1 MKYIIIN
8 KWQYKDSKPQYT
20 LKEVCEN
27 LEIANKKLK
36 AHELLNDREE
46 NIFYIVPFNEDTL
59 LLTDEVA

>member
-8 KWQYKDSKPQYT
+8 KWQYKNSKPQYT

-27 LEIANKKLK
+27 LEIANKKQK
-36 AHELLNDREE
+36 AHELLNDKAE
-46 NIFYIVPFNEDTL
+46 NTLYVVRFDEDAL

>member
-1 MKYIIIN
+1 MKYLIIN
-8 KWQYKDSKPQYT
+8 KWQYKDSKPQYH

-36 AHELLNDREE
+36 AYELLNNKEE

-59 LLTDEVA
+59 LLTEEVA

>member
-20 LKEVCEN
+20 LKEVCED

>member
-8 KWQYKDSKPQYT
+8 KWQYKDSKPQYH

-36 AHELLNDREE
+36 AHQLLKDTEE
-46 NIFYIVPFNEDTL
+46 DIFYIVPFNEEAL
-59 LLTDEVA
+59 LLTEEVA

>member
-27 LEIANKKLK
+27 LEIAKKKLK
-36 AHELLNDREE
+36 AYELLNNKEE

-59 LLTDEVA
+59 LLTEEVA

>member
-46 NIFYIVPFNEDTL
+46 NTFYIVPFSEDTL
-59 LLTDEVA
+59 LLSEEVA

>member
-20 LKEVCEN
+20 LKEVCED

-46 NIFYIVPFNEDTL
+46 NIFYIVPFNEETL
-59 LLTDEVA
+59 LLTEEVA

>member
-1 MKYIIIN
+1 MKYIIIT

-36 AHELLNDREE
+36 AHELLNDTAE
-46 NIFYIVPFNEDTL
+46 NTFYIVPFNEDTL
-59 LLTDEVA
+59 LLTEEVA

>member
-20 LKEVCEN
+20 LKEVCED

-59 LLTDEVA
+59 LLTEEVA

>member
-8 KWQYKDSKPQYT
+8 KWQYSDCKPQYH
-20 LKEVCEN
+20 LKVVCEN

-36 AHELLNDREE
+36 AYELLNDREE

-59 LLTDEVA
+59 LLSEEVA

>member
-27 LEIANKKLK
+27 LEIANKKIK
-36 AHELLNDREE
+36 AYELLNDKAE
-46 NIFYIVPFNEDTL
+46 NTFYIVPFNEDTL

>member
-20 LKEVCEN
+20 LKEVCED

-36 AHELLNDREE
+36 AHELLSDMSE
-46 NIFYIVPFNEDTL
+46 NTLYVVRFDEDTL
-59 LLTDEVA
+59 LLTEEVA

>member
-8 KWQYKDSKPQYT
+8 KWQYENSKPQYN

-36 AHELLNDREE
+36 AHKLLKDTKEDS
-46 NIFYIVPFNEDTL
+46 FYIVPFNEDTL
-59 LLTDEVA
+59 LLTEEVA

>member
-1 MKYIIIN
+1 MKDIIIT

-36 AHELLNDREE
+36 AHELLNDTAE
-46 NIFYIVPFNEDTL
+46 NTFYIVPFNEDTL
-59 LLTDEVA
+59 LLSEEVA

>member
-8 KWQYKDSKPQYT
+8 KWQYKESKPQYT

-36 AHELLNDREE
+36 AHELLSDMSE
-46 NIFYIVPFNEDTL
+46 NTLYVVRFDEDTL
-59 LLTDEVA
+59 LLSEEVA

>member
-36 AHELLNDREE
+36 AHELLNDKEE
-46 NIFYIVPFNEDTL
+46 NIFYIVPFNEETL

>member
-8 KWQYKDSKPQYT
+8 KWQYKNSKPQYT

-36 AHELLNDREE
+36 AYELLNDREE

-59 LLTDEVA
+59 LLTEEVA

>member
-20 LKEVCEN
+20 LKEVCED

-36 AHELLNDREE
+36 AHELLSDMSE
-46 NIFYIVPFNEDTL
+46 NTLYVVRFDEDTL
-59 LLTDEVA
+59 LLSEEVA

>member
-46 NIFYIVPFNEDTL
+46 NIFYIVPFNEETL
-59 LLTDEVA
+59 LLTEEVA

>member
-8 KWQYKDSKPQYT
+8 KWQYSDCKPQYH

-36 AHELLNDREE
+36 AYELLSDTSE
-46 NIFYIVPFNEDTL
+46 NTLYIVPFNKDTL
-59 LLTDEVA
+59 LLSEEVA

>member
-59 LLTDEVA
+59 LLTEEVA

>member
-8 KWQYKDSKPQYT
+8 KWQYKNSKPQYT

-36 AHELLNDREE
+36 AHELLNDTAE
-46 NIFYIVPFNEDTL
+46 NTFYIVPFNEDTL
-59 LLTDEVA
+59 LISEEVA

>member
-36 AHELLNDREE
+36 AYELLNNKEE

-59 LLTDEVA
+59 LLTEEVA

>member
-8 KWQYKDSKPQYT
+8 KWQYKNSKPQYT

-36 AHELLNDREE
+36 AHELLSDMSE
-46 NIFYIVPFNEDTL
+46 NTLYVAPFNEDTL
-59 LLTDEVA
+59 LLSEEVA

>member
-36 AHELLNDREE
+36 AYELLNDKAE
-46 NIFYIVPFNEDTL
+46 NTFYIVPFNEDTL